1 MAFLNRL
8 NNEELVKKVANEMK
22 LETLASLAAD
32 SDDALSSNLQS
43 SLELLVNMFVQGGFA
58 QVRQFVEETLPDSE
72 RDTLAPAYLAMLR
85 EMLGRLFFADVDPN
99 VPISEADL
107 IFLQDAT
114 EAIGSIPAYASPV
127 YLSLVDYTHI
137 ESTGLQIARSPG
149 KNTVYFGCA
158 LLIAGVFLLFYVPQ
172 RRVWLW
178 LTEDGQQT
186 NVLLAGTSNRNPRD
200 FDGYF
205 EEVHQLLSKQ
215 SGNSDTVQSS

>member
-1 MAFLNRL
+1 
-8 NNEELVKKVANEMK
+8 
-22 LETLASLAAD
+22 
-32 SDDALSSNLQS
+32 
-43 SLELLVNMFVQGGFA
+43 
-58 QVRQFVEETLPDSE
+58 
-72 RDTLAPAYLAMLR
+72 
-85 EMLGRLFFADVDPN
+85 
-99 VPISEADL
+99 
-107 IFLQDAT
+107 LQDAI
-114 EAIGSIPAYASPV
+114 EAVGSLPAYASPV

-178 LTEDGQQT
+178 LTDGEQHTQ
-186 NVLLAGTSNRNPRD
+186 VLLAGTSNRNPRD

-205 EEVHQLLSKQ
+205 EEVRQLLSKE